1 MTAKEHQTEILEK
14 LTKLTS
20 YVNRLSDILKDVDI
34 NNVGED
40 YSKIENYIF
49 MIQGQK
55 EFVKNSINDMKSTY
69 GQ

>member
-40 YSKIENYIF
+40 YSKIENHIF